1 MDAPA
6 RPFEHEDESA
16 NTRIRSG
23 YDARRCCAGASIA
36 DENCETGA
44 GGERGRRAARRP
56 DLSGRADAEI
66 SHTSFH
72 NGV

>member
-23 YDARRCCAGASIA
+23 YDPRRCCARASIA
-36 DENCETGA
+36 DENCEAGA

-56 DLSGRADAEI
+56 GRADAEI